1 MRGGKRPGAGRKP
14 SEPTKMVRVPI
25 SLIPEIQALIA
36 HRRETLNADAE
47 IKPAIV
53 EPSLI
58 PETEIKSG
66 GASASLIDEAEI
78 KQADTPVPFDKDAL
92 RSLERVPKDVQRQLK
107 SDYGSLTNAVKAG
120 IRAQRYDGKWRAVL
134 PG

>member
-1 MRGGKRPGAGRKP
+1 MRGGKRAGAGRKP
-14 SEPTKMVRVPI
+14 SEPTKMIRVPV
-25 SLIPEIQALIA
+25 SLIPDIQALIT
-36 HRRETLNADAE
+36 HRRAALNADAE

-66 GASASLIDEAEI
+66 GASVPLIDESEI
-78 KQADTPVPFDKDAL
+78 KQADMSAPFDKDAL
-92 RSLERVPKDVQRQLK
+92 RHLERVPKDVQRQLK
-107 SDYGSLTNAVKAG
+107 ADYGSLTNAVKAG

>member
-14 SEPTKMVRVPI
+14 SEPTKMVRVP
-25 SLIPEIQALIA
+25 
-36 HRRETLNADAE
+36 
-47 IKPAIV
+47 
-53 EPSLI
+53 
-58 PETEIKSG
+58 
-66 GASASLIDEAEI
+66 LIDEAEI